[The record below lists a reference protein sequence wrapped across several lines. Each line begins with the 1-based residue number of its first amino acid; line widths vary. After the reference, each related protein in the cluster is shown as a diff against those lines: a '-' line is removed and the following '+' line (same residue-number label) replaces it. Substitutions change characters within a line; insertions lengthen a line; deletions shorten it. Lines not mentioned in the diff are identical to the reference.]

1 MAGENAVIIKRIK
14 KGGHGGHHGGA
25 WKVAYADFV
34 TAMMA
39 FFLLMWLIN
48 TTTPEQ
54 KRGIAD
60 YFAPQSIA
68 QTLSGS
74 GGVLGG
80 QVMGQESS
88 RAGGAASVFQKNS
101 PASPSTKS
109 KSTQAQASQGGAAN
123 SEGQSSDMQSAQAA
137 TASDR
142 STSSS
147 QDGDF
152 AHAAEAIHQAI
163 QDNPDLA
170 QMSKQVIMDQT
181 PEGLRIQLVDQDG
194 RPMFQQGT
202 SEPMP
207 YTKRL
212 IAEIGKIIDRLPNRV
227 SISGHTE
234 ATPFAG
240 PGGRTNWELSA
251 DRANAAPTRAAGS
264 RRSRTATASTKFP
277 AKRDRNHCCRRIRTA
292 RPTGD
297 LASLCC
303 ARRRRRRPAINSNL
317 SSHWRGARILGHNH
331 RSRVRQ
337 T

>member
-1 MAGENAVIIKRIK
+1 MAGDGAVIVKRIK
-14 KGGHGGHHGGA
+14 KSRHGAHHGGA

-80 QVMGQESS
+80 RVMGEESA

-101 PASPSTKS
+101 PSSPNTKS
-109 KSTQAQASQGGAAN
+109 KSTQAATSLGGASQ
-123 SEGQSSDMQSAQAA
+123 SRGQSTDTQSQSGE
-137 TASDR
+137 TADH
-142 STSSS
+142 STASS

-170 QMSKQVIMDQT
+170 TLSKQVIMEQT

-194 RPMFQQGT
+194 RPMFQPGT

-212 IAEIGKIIDRLPNRV
+212 LEEIGKIIDRLPNRV

-234 ATPFAG
+234 SKPFLG
-240 PGGRTNWELSA
+240 PNGETNWELSA
-251 DRANAAPTRAAGS
+251 QRANAGRALLAAGGLDS
-264 RRSRTATASTKFP
+264 DRIYEVAGKAGSEPLLPEDPNASANRR
-277 AKRDRNHCCRRIRTA
+277 
-292 RPTGD
+292 
-297 LASLCC
+297 
-303 ARRRRRRPAINSNL
+303 L
-317 SSHWRGARILGHNH
+317 SIVLLREAPPVEPGH
-331 RSRVRQ
+331 Q
-337 T
+337 L

>member
-1 MAGENAVIIKRIK
+1 MADQPIVIKRIK
-14 KGGHGGHHGGA
+14 KAEHAHHGGA

-80 QVMGQESS
+80 KVMGKESA
-88 RAGGAASVFQKNS
+88 RAGGAVSVFQQNS
-101 PASPSTKS
+101 PPSKTS
-109 KSTQAQASQGGAAN
+109 SVKSTQNGVSQGGATPTT
-123 SEGQSSDMQSAQAA
+123 GSSADAQAA
-137 TASDR
+137 N
-142 STSSS
+142 
-147 QDGDF
+147 QDGQNTATSMQNGEF

-163 QDNPDLA
+163 ADNPDIATL
-170 QMSKQVIMDQT
+170 SKQVVMDQT

-202 SEPMP
+202 AAPMP
-207 YTKRL
+207 YTRKL
-212 IAEIGKIIDRLPNRV
+212 LETIAKVIDRLPNRV

-234 ATPFAG
+234 GKSFSGPAG
-240 PGGRTNWELSA
+240 MTNWELSA
-251 DRANAAPTRAAGS
+251 ERANAGRAILTAAGLDS
-264 RRSRTATASTKFP
+264 DRIYEVAGKAGSEPLLPEDPNASANRRLSIVLMREVPP
-277 AKRDRNHCCRRIRTA
+277 A
-292 RPTGD
+292 P
-297 LASLCC
+297 
-303 ARRRRRRPAINSNL
+303 
-317 SSHWRGARILGHNH
+317 LG
-331 RSRVRQ
+331 RQ
-337 T
+337 L

>member
-1 MAGENAVIIKRIK
+1 MAGRDMAGDNAVIIKRIK

-80 QVMGQESS
+80 KVMGQESA

-101 PASPSTKS
+101 PSSPTSKS
-109 KSTQAQASQGGAAN
+109 KSTIAATTQGGASN
-123 SEGQSSDMQSAQAA
+123 SEGQSSDTQSGSGDN
-137 TASDR
+137 TDR

-147 QDGDF
+147 QDGEF

-170 QMSKQVIMDQT
+170 QLSKQVILEQT
-181 PEGLRIQLVDQDG
+181 PEGLRIQLIDQDG

-207 YTKRL
+207 YTRRL
-212 IAEIGKIIDRLPNRV
+212 LAEIGKIIDRLPNRV

-234 ATPFAG
+234 ATPFHG
-240 PGGRTNWELSA
+240 PGGMTNWELSA
-251 DRANAAPTRAAGS
+251 ARANAGRALLAAGGLNS
-264 RRSRTATASTKFP
+264 DRIYEVSGKAGSEPLLPEDPNGSANRR
-277 AKRDRNHCCRRIRTA
+277 
-292 RPTGD
+292 
-297 LASLCC
+297 
-303 ARRRRRRPAINSNL
+303 L
-317 SSHWRGARILGHNH
+317 SIVLLREAPPVSPGH
-331 RSRVRQ
+331 Q
-337 T
+337 L